1 LFRTNE
7 RMRKPKV
14 FDRTSVYV
22 ILWLDSGFT
31 GVQKDYPEINIMM
44 PKKKPKGKELTDI
57 EKIQNKAINSARI
70 VVEHVIGG
78 IKRFR
83 IDRLE

>member
-1 LFRTNE
+1 
-7 RMRKPKV
+7 MRKPKV

-31 GVQKDYPEINIMM
+31 GVKKDYPEINIMM

-78 IKRFR
+78 IKRFQ
-83 IDRLE
+83 IARLE